1 MKYNYLEN
9 LNFSRRAT
17 KFNMIYESIMNDLE
31 IYKGVKPSR
40 TITDHSLNLILEE
53 IEKPQYIVC
62 ESSGRTILLEDAIF
76 MDEEYLITEGIL
88 EKVGQ
93 KIQQIIDWIKE
104 GIQNVLQ
111 KSSDLIK
118 AFCEKVKNN
127 SVVAAIRKK
136 LGLDEKLKSERFK
149 GFVKVKAGGKDINA
163 ESVLSDLTYDN
174 IISEA
179 TKLNKKEE
187 AISDPKE
194 LEPLIKKWEDA
205 LSGKTPINN
214 AKTGQPLSKK
224 YCQDKLRLLKKKLAS
239 LQSGEGKDSSK
250 GDFTEGSPTKG
261 EDKKVGNKK
270 KPLGDIHIDIDGIKN
285 TVNSVK
291 EESISEEA
299 VSAAAKNSAT
309 AIGGDEAANVISG
322 DSKAPETEGSSE
334 EPKKKGLFGKLKDR
348 VSDAANKAGNK
359 LKNKIKSGIEGA
371 KKWFNAQ
378 NKWVKILICC
388 IIAVLAILAIYFLI
402 TAVIYPILYGI
413 LNGGVVNAVAG
424 IFRIYASGKTF
435 VATYKQ
441 GKKSWETGEGW
452 AKTFLLIGG
461 SIFAIVNLGQMAA
474 QGNAMM
480 AADQAKNAASAAG
493 EGAKE
498 VAGNTSSKTP
508 GTSGKNPFD
517 LNGDGLMSE
526 NELMKMAKQN
536 KIPGMDLTDPKY
548 AGPNGWNRF
557 QSDLRNNPDFR
568 AMLKKYPSFRSNQFF
583 RRLGTKMAG
592 SVASDMGGQARFY
605 GNSWFQRFIGA
616 DPSAAENAAK
626 AMARAMGNNI

>member
-1 MKYNYLEN
+1 MKYNHLKN
-9 LNFSRRAT
+9 LNVSRNT
-17 KFNMIYESIMNDLE
+17 SKFNMIYEAVMKDLD
-31 IYKGVKPSR
+31 IYKGVKPSKV
-40 TITDHSLNLILEE
+40 ITDHSLNLILEE
-53 IEKPQYIVC
+53 IEKPQYVVC
-62 ESSGRTILLEDAIF
+62 ESSGRTILLEEAIF
-76 MDEEYLITEGIL
+76 MDEDYLISEGIL

-93 KIQQIIDWIKE
+93 KIQKIIDWIKE

-149 GFVKVKAGGKDINA
+149 GFIKVSSKGKNLNA
-163 ESVLSDLTYDN
+163 ESILNSIDN
-174 IISEA
+174 KYVISEA

-187 AISDPKE
+187 AITDPKE

-205 LSGKTPINN
+205 LSGKAPINN
-214 AKTGQPLSKK
+214 AKTGEPLSKK
-224 YCQDKLRLLKKKLAS
+224 YCQDKLRLLKRKMAS
-239 LQSGEGKDSSK
+239 LQSGDNNSES
-250 GDFTEGSPTKG
+250 GS
-261 EDKKVGNKK
+261 ENNKK
-270 KPLGDIHIDIDGIKN
+270 KPLGDIHIDVDGIKN

-291 EESISEEA
+291 EESVSDEA
-299 VSAAAKNSAT
+299 VSAAAKNSAV

-322 DSKAPETEGSSE
+322 DSKAPEGEGSSE

-359 LKNKIKSGIEGA
+359 LRDTIKSGVEGA

-402 TAVIYPILYGI
+402 TTVIYPILYGI

-424 IFRIYASGKTF
+424 VFRIYASGKTF
-435 VATYKQ
+435 IATYKQ

-480 AADQAKNAASAAG
+480 AADQAKNAASAAS

-498 VAGNTSSKTP
+498 AVGNASAEGYSVSIGDEFKTSSGIKFKIDDLGDSTIMKG
-508 GTSGKNPFD
+508 GTLKFTMPDGTVGTRTISSNFFSDCNSNADIQLKLSKLGK
-517 LNGDGLMSE
+517 
-526 NELMKMAKQN
+526 
-536 KIPGMDLTDPKY
+536 
-548 AGPNGWNRF
+548 
-557 QSDLRNNPDFR
+557 
-568 AMLKKYPSFRSNQFF
+568 AMLKQYNDVNSSP
-583 RRLGTKMAG
+583 GT
-592 SVASDMGGQARFY
+592 F
-605 GNSWFQRFIGA
+605 
-616 DPSAAENAAK
+616 
-626 AMARAMGNNI
+626 

>member
-1 MKYNYLEN
+1 MKHNHLKN
-9 LNFSRRAT
+9 LNVSRNAS
-17 KFNMIYESIMNDLE
+17 KFNMIYEAVMKDLE
-31 IYKGVKPSR
+31 IYKGVKPSKV
-40 TITDHSLNLILEE
+40 ITAHSLNLILEE

-62 ESSGRTILLEDAIF
+62 ESSGRTILLEEAIF
-76 MDEEYLITEGIL
+76 MDEDYLISEGIL

-93 KIQQIIDWIKE
+93 KIQKIIDWIKE

-149 GFVKVKAGGKDINA
+149 GFIKVSSKGKNINA
-163 ESVLSDLTYDN
+163 ESILNSIDN
-174 IISEA
+174 KYVISEA

-187 AISDPKE
+187 AITDPKE

-205 LSGKTPINN
+205 LSGKAPINN
-214 AKTGQPLSKK
+214 AKTGEPLSKK
-224 YCQDKLRLLKKKLAS
+224 YCQDKLRLLKRKMAS
-239 LQSGEGKDSSK
+239 LQSGDNNSES
-250 GDFTEGSPTKG
+250 GS
-261 EDKKVGNKK
+261 ENNKK
-270 KPLGDIHIDIDGIKN
+270 KPLGDIHIDVDGIKN

-291 EESISEEA
+291 EESVSDEA
-299 VSAAAKNSAT
+299 VSAAAKNSAA

-322 DSKAPETEGSSE
+322 DSKAPEGEGSSE
-334 EPKKKGLFGKLKDR
+334 EPKKKGLFGKLKDK

-359 LKNKIKSGIEGA
+359 LRNKIKSGVEGA

-424 IFRIYASGKTF
+424 VFRIYASGKTF
-435 VATYKQ
+435 IATYKQ

-480 AADQAKNAASAAG
+480 AADQAKNAASAAS

-498 VAGNTSSKTP
+498 AVGNAGAEGYSVSVGDEFKTSSGIKFKIDDLGDSTIMKGGTLKFTMPDGTVGTRTISSNFFSDCNSNADIQLKLSKLGKVMLKQYNDVNSSP
-508 GTSGKNPFD
+508 GTF
-517 LNGDGLMSE
+517 
-526 NELMKMAKQN
+526 
-536 KIPGMDLTDPKY
+536 
-548 AGPNGWNRF
+548 
-557 QSDLRNNPDFR
+557 
-568 AMLKKYPSFRSNQFF
+568 
-583 RRLGTKMAG
+583 
-592 SVASDMGGQARFY
+592 
-605 GNSWFQRFIGA
+605 
-616 DPSAAENAAK
+616 
-626 AMARAMGNNI
+626 

>member
-1 MKYNYLEN
+1 MKYNHLKN
-9 LNFSRRAT
+9 LNVSRNAS
-17 KFNMIYESIMNDLE
+17 KFNMIYEAVMKDLE
-31 IYKGVKPSR
+31 IYKGVKPSKV
-40 TITDHSLNLILEE
+40 ITDHSLNLILEE

-62 ESSGRTILLEDAIF
+62 ESSGRTILLEEAIF
-76 MDEEYLITEGIL
+76 MDEDYLISEGIL

-93 KIQQIIDWIKE
+93 KIQKIIDWIKE

-149 GFVKVKAGGKDINA
+149 GFIKVSSKGKNLNA
-163 ESVLSDLTYDN
+163 ESILNSIDN
-174 IISEA
+174 KYVISEA

-187 AISDPKE
+187 AITDPKE

-205 LSGKTPINN
+205 LSGKAPINN
-214 AKTGQPLSKK
+214 AKTGEPLSKK
-224 YCQDKLRLLKKKLAS
+224 YCQDKLRLLKRKMAS
-239 LQSGEGKDSSK
+239 LQSGDNNSES
-250 GDFTEGSPTKG
+250 GS
-261 EDKKVGNKK
+261 ENNKK
-270 KPLGDIHIDIDGIKN
+270 KPLGDIYIDVDGIKN

-291 EESISEEA
+291 EESVSDEA
-299 VSAAAKNSAT
+299 VSAAAKNSAA
-309 AIGGDEAANVISG
+309 AISGDEAANVISG
-322 DSKAPETEGSSE
+322 DSKAPEGEGSSE
-334 EPKKKGLFGKLKDR
+334 EPKKKGLFGKLKDK

-359 LKNKIKSGIEGA
+359 LRDTIKSRVEGA

-424 IFRIYASGKTF
+424 VFRIYASGKTF
-435 VATYKQ
+435 IATYKQ

-480 AADQAKNAASAAG
+480 AADQAKNAASAAS

-498 VAGNTSSKTP
+498 AVGNAGAEGYSVSIGDEFKTSSGIKFKIDDLGDSTIMKG
-508 GTSGKNPFD
+508 GTLKFTMPDGTVGTRTISSNFFSDCNSNADIQLKLSKLGK
-517 LNGDGLMSE
+517 
-526 NELMKMAKQN
+526 
-536 KIPGMDLTDPKY
+536 
-548 AGPNGWNRF
+548 
-557 QSDLRNNPDFR
+557 
-568 AMLKKYPSFRSNQFF
+568 AMLKQYNDVNSSP
-583 RRLGTKMAG
+583 GT
-592 SVASDMGGQARFY
+592 F
-605 GNSWFQRFIGA
+605 
-616 DPSAAENAAK
+616 
-626 AMARAMGNNI
+626 

>member
-1 MKYNYLEN
+1 MKYNHLKN
-9 LNFSRRAT
+9 LNVSRNAS
-17 KFNMIYESIMNDLE
+17 KFNMIYEAVMKDLE
-31 IYKGVKPSR
+31 IYKGVKPSKV
-40 TITDHSLNLILEE
+40 ITDHSLNLILEE

-62 ESSGRTILLEDAIF
+62 ESSGRTILLEEAIF
-76 MDEEYLITEGIL
+76 MDEDYLISEGIL

-93 KIQQIIDWIKE
+93 KIQKIIDWIKE

-149 GFVKVKAGGKDINA
+149 GFIKVSSKGKNINA
-163 ESVLSDLTYDN
+163 ESILSSIENKYV
-174 IISEA
+174 ISEA

-187 AISDPKE
+187 AITDPKE

-205 LSGKTPINN
+205 LSGKAPINN
-214 AKTGQPLSKK
+214 AKTGEPLSKK
-224 YCQDKLRLLKKKLAS
+224 YCQDKLRLLKRKMAS
-239 LQSGEGKDSSK
+239 LQSGDNNSES
-250 GDFTEGSPTKG
+250 GS
-261 EDKKVGNKK
+261 ENNKK
-270 KPLGDIHIDIDGIKN
+270 KPLGDIHIDVDGIKN

-291 EESISEEA
+291 EESVSDEA
-299 VSAAAKNSAT
+299 VSAAAKNSAA

-322 DSKAPETEGSSE
+322 DSKAPEGEGSSE
-334 EPKKKGLFGKLKDR
+334 EPKKKGLFGKLKDK

-359 LKNKIKSGIEGA
+359 LRDTIKSGVEGA

-424 IFRIYASGKTF
+424 VFRIYASGKTF
-435 VATYKQ
+435 IATYKQ

-480 AADQAKNAASAAG
+480 AADQAKNAASAAS

-498 VAGNTSSKTP
+498 AVGNAGAEGYSVSIGDEFKTSSGIKFKIDDLGDSTIMKG
-508 GTSGKNPFD
+508 GTLKFTMPDGTVGTRTISSNFFSDCNSNADIQLKLSKLGK
-517 LNGDGLMSE
+517 
-526 NELMKMAKQN
+526 
-536 KIPGMDLTDPKY
+536 
-548 AGPNGWNRF
+548 
-557 QSDLRNNPDFR
+557 
-568 AMLKKYPSFRSNQFF
+568 AMLKQYNDVNSSP
-583 RRLGTKMAG
+583 GT
-592 SVASDMGGQARFY
+592 F
-605 GNSWFQRFIGA
+605 
-616 DPSAAENAAK
+616 
-626 AMARAMGNNI
+626 

>member
-1 MKYNYLEN
+1 MKYNHLKN
-9 LNFSRRAT
+9 LNVSRNAS
-17 KFNMIYESIMNDLE
+17 KFNMIYEAVMKDLE
-31 IYKGVKPSR
+31 IYKNVKPSKV
-40 TITDHSLNLILEE
+40 ITDHSLNLILEE

-62 ESSGRTILLEDAIF
+62 ESSGRTILLEEAIF
-76 MDEEYLITEGIL
+76 MDEDYLISEGIL

-93 KIQQIIDWIKE
+93 KIQKIIDWIKE

-149 GFVKVKAGGKDINA
+149 GFIKVSSKGKNINA
-163 ESVLSDLTYDN
+163 ESILNSIENKYV
-174 IISEA
+174 ISEA

-187 AISDPKE
+187 AITDPKE

-205 LSGKTPINN
+205 LSGKAPINN
-214 AKTGQPLSKK
+214 AKTGEPLSKK
-224 YCQDKLRLLKKKLAS
+224 YCQDKLRLLKRKMAS
-239 LQSGEGKDSSK
+239 LQSGDNNSESGP
-250 GDFTEGSPTKG
+250 EN
-261 EDKKVGNKK
+261 NKK
-270 KPLGDIHIDIDGIKN
+270 KPLGDIHIDVDGIKN

-291 EESISEEA
+291 EESVSDEA
-299 VSAAAKNSAT
+299 VSAVAKNSAV

-322 DSKAPETEGSSE
+322 DSKAPESEGSTE
-334 EPKKKGLFGKLKDR
+334 EPKKKGLFGKLKDT

-359 LKNKIKSGIEGA
+359 LRDKIKSGVAGA

-424 IFRIYASGKTF
+424 VFRIYASGKTF
-435 VATYKQ
+435 IATYKQ

-480 AADQAKNAASAAG
+480 AADQAKNAASAAS

-498 VAGNTSSKTP
+498 AVGNAGAEGYSVSVGDEFKTSSGIKFKIDDLGDSTIMKG
-508 GTSGKNPFD
+508 GTLKFTLPDGTVGTRTISSNFFSDCNSNADIQLKLSKLGK
-517 LNGDGLMSE
+517 
-526 NELMKMAKQN
+526 
-536 KIPGMDLTDPKY
+536 
-548 AGPNGWNRF
+548 
-557 QSDLRNNPDFR
+557 
-568 AMLKKYPSFRSNQFF
+568 AMLKQYNDVNSSP
-583 RRLGTKMAG
+583 GT
-592 SVASDMGGQARFY
+592 F
-605 GNSWFQRFIGA
+605 
-616 DPSAAENAAK
+616 
-626 AMARAMGNNI
+626 

>member
-1 MKYNYLEN
+1 MKYNHLKN
-9 LNFSRRAT
+9 LNVSRNAS
-17 KFNMIYESIMNDLE
+17 KFNMIYEAVMKDLE
-31 IYKGVKPSR
+31 IYKGVKPSKV
-40 TITDHSLNLILEE
+40 ITDHSLNLILEE

-62 ESSGRTILLEDAIF
+62 ESSGRTILLEEAIF
-76 MDEEYLITEGIL
+76 MDEDYLISEGIL

-93 KIQQIIDWIKE
+93 KIQKIIDWIKE

-136 LGLDEKLKSERFK
+136 LGLDEKLKSDRFK
-149 GFVKVKAGGKDINA
+149 SFIKVSSKGKNINA
-163 ESVLSDLTYDN
+163 ESVLNSIENKYV
-174 IISEA
+174 ISEA

-187 AISDPKE
+187 AITDPKE

-205 LSGKTPINN
+205 LSGKVPINN

-224 YCQDKLRLLKKKLAS
+224 YCQDKLRLLKRKMSS
-239 LQSGEGKDSSK
+239 LQSDK
-250 GDFTEGSPTKG
+250 GTNNVEKGSIEEKTTKSG
-261 EDKKVGNKK
+261 DKK
-270 KPLGDIHIDIDGIKN
+270 KPLGDIHIDVDGIKN

-291 EESISEEA
+291 EESVSEEA

-309 AIGGDEAANVISG
+309 VIGGDEAVNVISG
-322 DSKAPETEGSSE
+322 DSKAPEESSE
-334 EPKKKGLFGKLKDR
+334 EPKKKGFFGKLKDK

-359 LKNKIKSGIEGA
+359 LKDKIKSGVEGA

-388 IIAVLAILAIYFLI
+388 IIAVLAILGIYFLI

-435 VATYKQ
+435 IATYKQ

-480 AADQAKNAASAAG
+480 AADQAKNAAKAAS

-498 VAGNTSSKTP
+498 AVGSAGSGGDVSIINGEIIKTP
-508 GTSGKNPFD
+508 NGNVEITGFRPDGGISYEVKLPDGTVGISNLSAREVGKLFVSGNKTEFF
-517 LNGDGLMSE
+517 SE
-526 NELMKMAKQN
+526 IAKQHA
-536 KIPGMDLTDPKY
+536 T
-548 AGPNGWNRF
+548 
-557 QSDLRNNPDFR
+557 
-568 AMLKKYPSFRSNQFF
+568 
-583 RRLGTKMAG
+583 
-592 SVASDMGGQARFY
+592 VDMF
-605 GNSWFQRFIGA
+605 
-616 DPSAAENAAK
+616 
-626 AMARAMGNNI
+626 